1 MKVFLLPFTIYHLPM
16 SKLFY
21 DHLIFLSDLEIEIKS
36 IAETEEERH
45 ELWQIVDEII
55 HHRILEFFLDKL
67 AEEHHDGFLEK
78 YSEAPHDE
86 SHLQFL
92 NERIEGEI
100 EELIREEVD
109 NLASEILRE
118 IRIGANTNE

>member
-1 MKVFLLPFTIYHLPM
+1 M

-21 DHLIFLSDLEIEIKS
+21 DHLIVLTEVEMEIKS

-55 HHRILEFFLDKL
+55 HHRILEFLLDRL
-67 AEEHHDGFLEK
+67 PEDYHDEFLEK
-78 YSEAPHDE
+78 FHACPHDE
-86 SHLQFL
+86 SHLHFL

-100 EELIREEVD
+100 EKLIREEVD
-109 NLASEILRE
+109 SLASEILRE
-118 IRIGANTNE
+118 MGIEANTNE